1 MLHIFIFFIFICNFP
16 YPRKLNDNEKLRIYG
31 IYTCIYIIYIYR
43 LKIRCFLIH
52 SSSALPLKN
61 RASIF
66 LHKAHNCMTFIIR
79 LRFAAVLI
87 HLIIHEFRITEVP
100 NISTIYG
107 MPEDKGLDSSMG
119 TQWNYAIMDS

>member
-1 MLHIFIFFIFICNFP
+1 
-16 YPRKLNDNEKLRIYG
+16 
-31 IYTCIYIIYIYR
+31 
-43 LKIRCFLIH
+43 
-52 SSSALPLKN
+52 
-61 RASIF
+61 
-66 LHKAHNCMTFIIR
+66 MTFIIR